1 MKLPK
6 LEGARLQDRIVVFFV
21 VLLLAVQM
29 ASFLFIRYAIEQTAQ
44 DALRTD
50 LRAGGRIFQRLLRQ
64 NAQQLVETTSVLTY
78 DQRFRDAIAGRDR
91 EQLAVALVNHAER
104 IGASGM
110 AVIGL
115 DGVVV
120 SDTLVAANAG
130 ERYVDL
136 ALMDRARAAG
146 RASGMRVIQGR
157 LYQVVLA
164 PVLAPQPLAW
174 VAMDFEIDDRT
185 ARELRALSSAEVSF
199 VRAGRDAPRVLATTL
214 PHSRREDFESQLRDI
229 VARGRDG
236 VSVRLG
242 GETVEALAIPLEDA
256 QGLALYTVLQRSLSD
271 GIAPFLVLETALLF
285 ITALS
290 LIVTMVGAMRIAR
303 RITLPLRRLALA
315 TREIARGNYAV
326 RVNATERDEV
336 GQLATAFDSMAQGL
350 AERDNIRGV
359 LGKVASSQVVKQL
372 LDGEIELGGQELD
385 ATVMFTD
392 IRNFTAL
399 CESLTPRQGLA
410 LLNEFLTII
419 SAVVEEH
426 EGVVDKY
433 MGDGVMA
440 VFGAPVTRPDDA
452 QRAVEAALDI
462 RARIEALRPSLRSRG
477 MPAPEVGVGLNTSRM
492 VGGNVGSPSRLNY
505 TVLGDGVNLASRL
518 EGLTKRYHVP
528 IVCGNRTHDA
538 VQGIVFRE
546 LDKVRVRGKTVAER
560 IFEPLARAGTLPA
573 EEAFVLQRWHEALAL
588 FRGRRWTEARNEMTV
603 LAAEP
608 GYQRLCSIYL
618 GYIRDLL
625 ASPPGPEWD
634 AAFTLYEK

>member
-21 VLLLAVQM
+21 VLLLAVQL
-29 ASFLFIRYAIEQTAQ
+29 ASFAFIRYAIEETAQ
-44 DALRTD
+44 EALRGD
-50 LRAGGRIFQRLLRQ
+50 LRAGARIFQRLLRQ

-91 EQLAVALVNHAER
+91 EQVSVALVNHAER

-120 SDTLVAANAG
+120 SDTLVASSAG
-130 ERYVDL
+130 ERYVDA
-136 ALMDRARAAG
+136 ALMERARALG
-146 RASGMRVIQGR
+146 RASAMRVIGGQ

-164 PVLAPQPLAW
+164 PVLAPEPMAW
-174 VAMDFEIDDRT
+174 VSMQFLIDDRT
-185 ARELRALSSAEVSF
+185 ARELRSLSSAEVSF
-199 VRAGRDAPRVLATTL
+199 VRAGLDAPRLLATTL
-214 PHSRREDFESQLRDI
+214 PHSRREDLEAQLRAI
-229 VARGRDG
+229 VRDG
-236 VSVRLG
+236 REGLSVRLG
-242 GETVEALAIPLEDA
+242 GEAYEVLSTPLEQA
-256 QGLALYTVLQRSLSD
+256 GNLSVHTVLARELA
-271 GIAPFLVLETALLF
+271 GGVAPFLALETALLL

-290 LIVTMVGAMRIAR
+290 LIVTLIGAVRIAR
-303 RITLPLRRLALA
+303 RITEPLRRLSLA
-315 TREIARGNYAV
+315 TGEIARGNYDV
-326 RVNATERDEV
+326 RVAVHGRDEV
-336 GQLATAFDSMAQGL
+336 GQLAQAFDGMAQGL
-350 AERDNIRGV
+350 AERDKVRGV

-372 LDGEIELGGQELD
+372 LDGDVELGGQELD

-399 CESLTPRQGLA
+399 CEELTPRQSLA

-440 VFGAPVTRPDDA
+440 VFGAPVSRPDDP
-452 QRAVEAALDI
+452 QRAIEAALDI
-462 RARIEALRPSLRSRG
+462 RARIDALRPSLKSRG

-492 VGGNVGSPSRLNY
+492 VGGNVGSLSRLNY

-518 EGLTKRYHVP
+518 EGLTKRYLVP
-528 IVCGNRTHDA
+528 VVCGNRTHDS
-538 VQGIVFRE
+538 VSGIVFRE
-546 LDKVRVRGKTVAER
+546 LDKVRVRGKTVPER
-560 IFEPLARAGTLPA
+560 IFEPLAREGRLPRD
-573 EEAFVLQRWHEALAL
+573 EALVLERWHRALAM
-588 FRGRRWTEARNEMTV
+588 FRDRRWIEARNEMTV

-608 GYQRLCSIYL
+608 GYARLCSLYL
-618 GYIRDLL
+618 GYIRDLV
-625 ASPPGPEWD
+625 ANPPGPEWD